1 MSAYIIAQVEIKD
14 SDAYARYM
22 EAVPETISQYGGHY
36 IARGGEVEIVSGTL
50 PYPRIVIIE
59 FPTFKRAK
67 AWAHSPEYAD
77 ACRHKEG
84 AAIGVLSIV
93 QGVE

>member
-1 MSAYIIAQVEIKD
+1 MSAYVIAQVEVKD
-14 SDAYARYM
+14 AEAYAHYM
-22 EAVPETISQYGGHY
+22 AAVPETIAQYDGRY
-36 IARGGEVEIVSGTL
+36 VARGGKVEVISGTL

-59 FPTFKRAK
+59 FSTFEQAK
-67 AWAHSPEYAD
+67 AWAYSPEYAE

-93 QGVE
+93 SGVD

>member
-1 MSAYIIAQVEIKD
+1 
-14 SDAYARYM
+14 M
-22 EAVPETISQYGGHY
+22 EV
-36 IARGGEVEIVSGTL
+36 VSGTL

-59 FPTFKRAK
+59 FPTFALAK
-67 AWAHSPEYAD
+67 AWAYSPEYAE

-93 QGVE
+93 PGVE